1 MHEINSNREH
11 VSRWHN
17 LKGQQLTFKRRHCK
31 LGIAAGCL
39 YSRLFGSTS
48 RGNTRGLCN
57 LGLSRAGPFYCTEN
71 HNAWFTYSRTVM
83 TPCNSETMRATESHD
98 DRCLVDSSVV
108 DRYFGTREKV
118 DLVSR
123 NSYSAH
129 CVRDK

>member
-1 MHEINSNREH
+1 
-11 VSRWHN
+11 
-17 LKGQQLTFKRRHCK
+17 
-31 LGIAAGCL
+31 
-39 YSRLFGSTS
+39 
-48 RGNTRGLCN
+48 
-57 LGLSRAGPFYCTEN
+57 
-71 HNAWFTYSRTVM
+71 M

-98 DRCLVDSSVV
+98 DRCLVDGSVV